1 MALALDLLTHADA
14 LPPSASHETEI
25 RTMTKVPLAG
35 QGRPLD
41 EDDQLLRL
49 IAQHDEPA
57 FRKLVERHIDRAF
70 GLALRILRN
79 AADAEDVVQ
88 DSMLKVWTHRGTW
101 QEGKARFSTW
111 LYRVVT
117 NRCLDLRRRPR
128 TEDMESAPELVNRH
142 HELTHPATAPLVA

>member
-79 AADAEDVVQ
+79 AADAEDVE
-88 DSMLKVWTHRGTW
+88 R
-101 QEGKARFSTW
+101 
-111 LYRVVT
+111 
-117 NRCLDLRRRPR
+117 
-128 TEDMESAPELVNRH
+128 APELVNRH